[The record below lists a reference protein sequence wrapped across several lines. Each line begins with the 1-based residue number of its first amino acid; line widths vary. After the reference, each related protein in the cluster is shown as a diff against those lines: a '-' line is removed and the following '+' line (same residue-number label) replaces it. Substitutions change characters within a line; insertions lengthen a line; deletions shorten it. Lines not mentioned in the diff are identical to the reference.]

1 MRSSAKVSSS
11 RTTRQVLTI
20 DMYKVT
26 KIYFEVFSETVILVF
41 IIQLWI
47 TDTFINSFRERKKM
61 CVELRCRIWK
71 IASRFDRVYNELL
84 ASSPRTSST
93 SSVLVASLFLQSG
106 MESSFFEL
114 ASSIS
119 LAVYLNFSALNVSPK
134 MSLRE
139 NKFKVMTSLGR
150 RTCPPCWW
158 CWESQPAIA
167 HKVFLAQAPH
177 SSLRR
182 SSKVEPW
189 QNNIYINF
197 TLSVSHKHYSWIYL
211 LSSQRLHV
219 VTNLSWSSQNHI
231 NQISKVLFSPWY

>member
-1 MRSSAKVSSS
+1 MIV
-11 RTTRQVLTI
+11 
-20 DMYKVT
+20 
-26 KIYFEVFSETVILVF
+26 
-41 IIQLWI
+41 
-47 TDTFINSFRERKKM
+47 
-61 CVELRCRIWK
+61 
-71 IASRFDRVYNELL
+71 VYIELL

-139 NKFKVMTSLGR
+139 NKFKVMTWLGR

-167 HKVFLAQAPH
+167 HKVFLVQAPH
-177 SSLRR
+177 SSPRR
-182 SSKVEPW
+182 SSKVEPC
-189 QNNIYINF
+189 QNNIDINL
-197 TLSVSHKHYSWIYL
+197 TLPVSHNRSRNFINTSWATQDSGIYL

-219 VTNLSWSSQNHI
+219 VTDLSWSSQNHI
-231 NQISKVLFSPWY
+231 SQISKVLFCPW

>member
-1 MRSSAKVSSS
+1 
-11 RTTRQVLTI
+11 
-20 DMYKVT
+20 
-26 KIYFEVFSETVILVF
+26 
-41 IIQLWI
+41 
-47 TDTFINSFRERKKM
+47 
-61 CVELRCRIWK
+61 
-71 IASRFDRVYNELL
+71 
-84 ASSPRTSST
+84 
-93 SSVLVASLFLQSG
+93 

-139 NKFKVMTSLGR
+139 NKFIVMTSLRR

-167 HKVFLAQAPH
+167 HKVFLVQAPH
-177 SSLRR
+177 SSPRR
-182 SSKVEPW
+182 SSKVEPC
-189 QNNIYINF
+189 QNNIDINL
-197 TLSVSHKHYSWIYL
+197 TLPVSHNRLRNTSWATIDSGIYL

-231 NQISKVLFSPWY
+231 NQIPKVLVSPWYYGRGQSIIRLQSEKWFTQLKRQFTIIQCYPGRGSQA